1 MTMLRTQ
8 MTLTATAAILMV
20 LSSGASAAA
29 ISFQP
34 GTYEGVGTGRNGE
47 VKVKVTVSKNRI
59 ESIDVVSHKESAG
72 LSDAPIKKLPK
83 TIVEKQSLAVDAYSG
98 ATLSSKGVL
107 GAVQDALKKATP
119 DIKPLLAA
127 AVAAP
132 AIKEK
137 DQNVDV
143 LVVGSGVAGMM
154 AGLAAAEQG
163 ANVLILEKQ
172 GMLGAGNSMT
182 ISTGIAGGGSAL
194 INKLGIKNHS
204 AEDYADFLIKQAR
217 DRKIPVDEKNVRTYA
232 LRSGEVI
239 DYLMKLG
246 VPFTKF
252 ETFNWFHLTED
263 GSAPGPHIIKA
274 LSAKLEAD
282 KIPYKLNNRVTNL
295 IVTDGRVTGAE
306 VDSKTGSY
314 KVHAKAVVLATGGY
328 AANAKLVAKYAPEWI
343 NRPTTGSIS
352 NTGDGLVMAEK
363 IGAQKA
369 TMDAYKTNHLCHP
382 LNATDGISF
391 TAIKDYAVLVNH
403 EGVRFMDESIPS
415 PNEKSRIMMKQTQH
429 EAYAI
434 IDQSVMDKLRLM
446 RNYADAGYFVK
457 ADTLEGLAD
466 QIKVDKTAFVKTM
479 KNYIDMVKQ
488 GKDSEF
494 NRKLI
499 HGFGKA
505 PFYASLVTPAMQA
518 TSGGI
523 KTDENAQT
531 YYENGKPIN
540 GLYAA
545 GGVSGH
551 GTYSNEVGWAAV
563 RDLAFGRIAGTNA
576 AKFAKTQ
583 K

>member
-1 MTMLRTQ
+1 MTMMRSQL
-8 MTLTATAAILMV
+8 TLTATAAILFA
-20 LSSGASAAA
+20 LSSGISAAVP
-29 ISFQP
+29 SFQP

-59 ESIDVVSHKESAG
+59 EKIDVVSHKESVG
-72 LSDAPIKKLPK
+72 LSDAPIKNLPK
-83 TIVEKQSLAVDAYSG
+83 RIVEKQSLAVDAYSG

-107 GAVQDALKKATP
+107 GAVQNALSKAT
-119 DIKPLLAA
+119 DDMKPLLAA
-127 AVAAP
+127 ATVAP
-132 AIKEK
+132 VVKEK

-154 AGLAAAEQG
+154 AGLAAADQG

-194 INKLGIKNHS
+194 IKKLGFKNHS
-204 AEDYADFLIKQAR
+204 AEDYANFLIKQAR
-217 DRKIPVDEKNVRTYA
+217 DRKVPVDEKNVRTYA
-232 LRSGEVI
+232 LHSGEVI
-239 DYLMKLG
+239 DYLMELG

-306 VDSKTGSY
+306 VDGKGGSY
-314 KVHAKAVVLATGGY
+314 KVHAKAVVLATGGF
-328 AANAKLVAKYAPEWI
+328 AANPTLITKYAPEWI

-352 NTGDGLVMAEK
+352 NTGDGFLMAEK
-363 IGAQKA
+363 IGAEKA
-369 TMDAYKTNHLCHP
+369 AMDAFKTNYLCHP
-382 LNATDGISF
+382 ISETDGISL
-391 TAIKDYAVLVNH
+391 TALKDYAVIVNH
-403 EGVRFMDESIPS
+403 DGKRFMDESSLS
-415 PNEKSRIMMKQTQH
+415 PNDKARSMMKQTGH
-429 EAYAI
+429 EAYVI
-434 IDQSVMDKLRLM
+434 VDQLPMDKIKLM
-446 RNYADAGYFVK
+446 RNYVDAGYFVK
-457 ADTLEGLAD
+457 ANTLEELAGK
-466 QIKVDKTAFVKTM
+466 IKVNKESFLKTM
-479 KNYIDMVKQ
+479 RSYMAMSKNK
-488 GKDSEF
+488 KDPEF
-494 NRKLI
+494 GRKII
-499 HGFGKA
+499 HAFGTG
-505 PFYASLVTPAMQA
+505 PFYASLVTPSMQS
-518 TSGGI
+518 TSGGV

-531 YYENGKPIN
+531 YYTNGKPIP

-545 GGVSGH
+545 GRVSGH
-551 GTYSNEVGWAAV
+551 GTYSNEVGWAGIQDMV
-563 RDLAFGRIAGTNA
+563 FGRIAGTNA